1 MSFPTDWDIR
11 AQLQKLIREQSG
23 ITGLETAIV
32 LIAFVVVAA
41 VFAFTVLT
49 TGLFT
54 SEKAKETTLAGV
66 ASVSSTLSVKGSVT
80 AIGGPVTGTN
90 NTCVPAACQFVDH
103 IRVNLATT
111 GGEEATFQAANIIL
125 TYQDSSNVEL
135 MSFFDPSGPGDP
147 NYINPN
153 NADADIRT
161 CRSGV
166 GVGGL
171 PPIGGGGPK
180 SWCIKWNPSSGTN
193 PDEIVKPGEIV
204 ELYIFLSNLPATA
217 RLGTNQKFRIEVILQ
232 GGGVIKLDRTTPAA
246 IQGIM
251 NLN

>member
-1 MSFPTDWDIR
+1 MSFTLDRGIKTR
-11 AQLQKLIREQSG
+11 LQKLIGGESG

-54 SEKAKETTLAGV
+54 SEKAKETTMAGV
-66 ASVSSTLSVKGSVT
+66 SSVSSTLSIKGSVT
-80 AIGGPVTGTN
+80 AIGGPVIGMN
-90 NTCVPAACQFVDH
+90 NTCVPAACQYVDH
-103 IRVNLATT
+103 IRVNLAPT
-111 GGEEATFQAANIIL
+111 GVEPATFQPENVMV
-125 TYQDSSNVEL
+125 TYQDESNVEL

-147 NYINPN
+147 IWINPN
-153 NADADIRT
+153 DADADIRT

-180 SWCIKWNPSSGTN
+180 TWCIKWSPSSGAN
-193 PDEIVKPGEIV
+193 PDDVIQPGEIV
-204 ELYIFLSNLPATA
+204 ELYIFLANLPTTT
-217 RLGTNQKFRIEVILQ
+217 RLGTKQQFRIEVILQ
-232 GGGVIKLDRTTPAA
+232 GGDVIRVDRTTPAV

>member
-1 MSFPTDWDIR
+1 MSFPSDWEIK

-66 ASVSSTLSVKGSVT
+66 ASVSSTLSVRGSVT
-80 AIGGPVTGTN
+80 AIGGPVTGTTN
-90 NTCVPAACQFVDH
+90 SCVPAACQFVDH

-111 GGEEATFQAANIIL
+111 GGEEATFQAANIML

-153 NADADIRT
+153 DADADIRT

-180 SWCIKWNPSSGTN
+180 SWCIKWNLSSGTN
-193 PDEIVKPGEIV
+193 PDEIIKPGEIV

-217 RLGTNQKFRIEVILQ
+217 RLGTKQQFRIEVILQ

>member
-1 MSFPTDWDIR
+1 MSILSDWEIK

-66 ASVSSTLSVKGSVT
+66 ASVSSALSVKGSVT
-80 AIGGPVTGTN
+80 AIGGPVTGMN
-90 NTCVPAACQFVDH
+90 NTCVPVACQFVDH
-103 IRVNLATT
+103 IRVNLTTT
-111 GGEEATFQAANIIL
+111 GSEEATFQAANIML

-147 NYINPN
+147 NWINPD

-161 CRSGV
+161 CRTGI

-180 SWCIKWNPSSGTN
+180 NWCIKWSPSSGTD
-193 PDEIVKPGEIV
+193 PDEIIKPGEIV
-204 ELYIFLSNLPATA
+204 ELYIFLSNLPAAT
-217 RLGTNQKFRIEVILQ
+217 RLGTKQKFRIEVILQ
-232 GGGVIKLDRTTPAA
+232 GGGVIKLDRTTPAV

>member
-111 GGEEATFQAANIIL
+111 GGEEATFQAANIML

>member
-1 MSFPTDWDIR
+1 MSFPSAWAIK

-66 ASVSSTLSVKGSVT
+66 ASVSSTLSVRGSVT
-80 AIGGPVTGTN
+80 AIGGPVTGMN

-103 IRVNLATT
+103 IRVNLAPT
-111 GGEEATFQAANIIL
+111 GAESATFQPENIML
-125 TYQDSSNVEL
+125 TYQDESNVEL

-153 NADADIRT
+153 DADADIRT
-161 CRSGV
+161 CRTGV

-180 SWCIKWNPSSGTN
+180 NWCIKWSPSSGTN
-193 PDEIVKPGEIV
+193 PDEIIKPGEIV

-217 RLGTNQKFRIEVILQ
+217 RLGTKQQFRIEVILQ
-232 GGGVIKLDRTTPAA
+232 GGGIIKLDRTTPAA